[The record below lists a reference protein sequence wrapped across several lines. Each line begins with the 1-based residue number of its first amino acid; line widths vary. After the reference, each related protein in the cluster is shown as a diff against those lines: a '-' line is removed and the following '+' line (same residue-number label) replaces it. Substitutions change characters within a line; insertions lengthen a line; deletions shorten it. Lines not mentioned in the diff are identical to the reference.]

1 VPKGTA
7 FLFLGGGGYQVN
19 GEIMAW
25 VTTGLTVVLL
35 AVVWWRTRPANAGEA
50 AAQIQEMSEFA
61 RDAVMAAEQLWQT
74 GKMPKSGRLDY
85 VLGLVQAQ
93 FGVDRETALMSAEA
107 AVFWLKHVAQRTG
120 QV

>member
-1 VPKGTA
+1 M
-7 FLFLGGGGYQVN
+7 N

-93 FGVDRETALMSAEA
+93 FGVDRETARMSAEA